1 MTAPVLDAP
10 ATPSAPSGWRGPLFP
25 VNTKSGDGR
34 IITLDEAA
42 TDVPCRPLPLPLCA
56 QRHVGDG
63 HDGAIVVGFINKVW
77 LENGQVMGEGTFSPD
92 PDGQEWAQRVNNGQR
107 WVSVDL
113 SDLVVEETP
122 VDADGC
128 EIDLTAAERMDAEST
143 EVDCLWKVTGWKV
156 MGATLVAGPAFEQ
169 AYIEPIDDAAPT
181 GITAALTAAL
191 TAAGVTYA
199 AADFD
204 DPHLTELTALQV
216 TDDGRVFGHLA
227 GWSTRHLS
235 FPGANITPPHSASS
249 YAFFHQGVVRTDRG
263 DLPVGKITLGTGH
276 ASTGRDIGAQAA
288 AAHYDNTGTAVAVAR
303 CGEDRFGIW
312 FAGRILP
319 GTTDAKVDELRRS
332 GLSGDW
338 REIGNSLELVAALA
352 VNTPGFP
359 IPRALAASGALVAAG
374 MVTESRARR
383 AHDGRVSLSAA
394 ALRERIAH
402 RRLAALRARVTTR
415 DLASLRARVDA
426 RTKTR
431 QLAALRARVDGR
443 FGRVVR
449 TQEGADLW
457 GVPIGT
463 EIPGPGEAAPAG
475 GDPTAGSPVPAD
487 VMPLD
492 APGPAVDMSETGRM
506 EEDQSPETSP
516 DGAPMTAYQDGL
528 AFYEDGSITDGESWY
543 SSESLASG
551 GDDGGGDDGPSDERI
566 ARAQRIQAA
575 LGEVEQTNGLPSDAE
590 PIPDAPALAVEVD
603 ETGYMDEDMSPETGV
618 AGGALVSYSDGVAT
632 YSDGTFTD
640 GTTWYQSS
648 QVQDALSKSGALDEG
663 TE

>member
-10 ATPSAPSGWRGPLFP
+10 AAPSAPSGWRGPLFP

-34 IITLDEAA
+34 IILLDESV
-42 TDVPCRPLPLPLCA
+42 TEPPCRPLPLPLQA
-56 QRHVGDG
+56 QKHVGDG
-63 HDGAIVVGFINKVW
+63 HDGAIVVGFINRVW
-77 LENGQVMGEGTFSPD
+77 LENGLVYGEGTFNPD
-92 PDGQEWAQRVNNGQR
+92 EDGQEWAQRVANGQR

-122 VDADGC
+122 VDKDGC
-128 EIDLTAAERMDAEST
+128 EIDLTAADAAT
-143 EVDCLWKVTGWKV
+143 IDAADVMWRVTGWKI

-169 AYIEPIDDAAPT
+169 AYIEPADSTAQA
-181 GITAALTAAL
+181 GVTAALTAAL

-199 AADFD
+199 ASDFAD
-204 DPHLTELTALQV
+204 PGLRELTPLQV

-303 CGEDRFGIW
+303 CGEDKFGIW

-319 GTTDAKVDELRRS
+319 GTSDAKIDELRRS

-374 MVTESRARR
+374 MVTEGRARR
-383 AHDGRVSLSAA
+383 AHDGRVTLSAA
-394 ALRERIAH
+394 ALKERIAN
-402 RRLAALRARVTTR
+402 RRLTTLRGRVDARR
-415 DLASLRARVDA
+415 MASLRARVDA
-426 RTKTR
+426 RTAPQK
-431 QLAALRARVDGR
+431 LAALRARVDSR
-443 FGRVVR
+443 FGRTIR

-457 GVPIGT
+457 GLPIGS
-463 EIPGPGEAAPAG
+463 EIPGAETTPAG
-475 GDPTAGSPVPAD
+475 SDPADNSPVPAD
-487 VMPLD
+487 VQPMD
-492 APGPAVDMSETGRM
+492 IPGPGVDMSATGRM
-506 EEDQSPETSP
+506 EEDQSPDTSP
-516 DGAPMTAYQDGL
+516 TGAALTSYEDGL
-528 AFYEDGSITDGESWY
+528 AFYDDGSITDGESWY
-543 SSESLASG
+543 SSDSLAG
-551 GDDGGGDDGPSDERI
+551 GSDDGGGDAGPSDDEI
-566 ARAQRIQAA
+566 AQAQQVQAA
-575 LGEVEQTNGLPSDAE
+575 LDEVEMTNGLPSDAE
-590 PIPDAPALAVEVD
+590 PIDGPGPEGVEVD
-603 ETGYMDEDMSPETGV
+603 ESGYMEEDVSPETG
-618 AGGALVSYSDGVAT
+618 AGGGTLVAYSDGVAT
-632 YSDGTFTD
+632 YSDGSFTD
-640 GTTWYQSS
+640 GTTWYQSN
-648 QVQDALSKSGALDEG
+648 QVYDALGKSGALDEG